1 MYKCK
6 TDRFVAGNVQS
17 FSRDAQFIGPS
28 TNRAAAV

>member
-17 FSRDAQFIGPS
+17 FSRDAQFTGPS